1 MKNPGWLAMAIFST
15 ALGSTALGL
24 FAQNTD
30 SGSSAANADASAAAS
45 QQKARTV
52 LQQAV
57 AALGGDAWL
66 QRHDAEFSGRR
77 SHFYQ
82 GKPTGEI
89 VPYWEYRVYPDKIRY
104 DFTKQ
109 RDVAQIFLG
118 DKGWE
123 ITYKGKQAL
132 PAKQMDALN
141 RDRAHSLEVL
151 LTVWAKNPATILI
164 YEGRT
169 MVERHLADKVSLID
183 SHNDAATIEFEG
195 QSHLPI
201 RRTYQWRDPLYHDKN
216 EEAEEYDDY
225 HTFDSIATPFAL
237 AKYHNGDMTG
247 QTFLFT
253 AQYNRG
259 VREEL
264 FDVEATARKLKK

>member
-1 MKNPGWLAMAIFST
+1 MNKYRWLAFTVFST
-15 ALGSTALGL
+15 TLGV
-24 FAQNTD
+24 FAQ
-30 SGSSAANADASAAAS
+30 SASTGATAASADAGAAVS
-45 QQKARTV
+45 QQKAHTILR
-52 LQQAV
+52 QAV

-66 QRHDAEFSGRR
+66 QRHDAEFTGRR

-89 VPYWEYRVYPDKIRY
+89 IPYWEYRVYPDKIRY
-104 DFTKQ
+104 EFTKK

-123 ITYKGKQAL
+123 ITYKGKEAL
-132 PAKQMDALN
+132 PAKQMDDRN

-151 LTVWAKNPATILI
+151 LTQWAKDPATILI

-169 MVERHLADKVSLID
+169 MVERHPADKVSLID
-183 SHNDAATIEFEG
+183 SHNDAATIEFDG

-225 HTFDSIATPFAL
+225 HPFDGIATPFAL
-237 AKYHNGDMTG
+237 TRYHNGDMTG

-259 VREEL
+259 VPEEM
-264 FDVEATARKLKK
+264 FDVDATTRKLKK